1 MKALGFTYMNIR
13 NLKINCTAQMC
24 DVILPGQR
32 MGRGGGEN
40 WLTKY
45 SDITVRITIIKYTL
59 TYNKYIHAKGNK
71 FSLCNQ
77 PVTFGYCY
85 EKQPYFL
92 QKTTTK
98 KPKVDE
104 YVALATCEQILSL

>member
-1 MKALGFTYMNIR
+1 MSFYQVREWVG
-13 NLKINCTAQMC
+13 
-24 DVILPGQR
+24 
-32 MGRGGGEN
+32 GGGEN

-59 TYNKYIHAKGNK
+59 VCNKYIHAKGNK
-71 FSLCNQ
+71 FSLCNL

-92 QKTTTK
+92 QKK
-98 KPKVDE
+98 KTKVDE
-104 YVALATCEQILSL
+104 CVALATCEQILSL

>member
-1 MKALGFTYMNIR
+1 MKALGFTYMNIG
-13 NLKINCTAQMC
+13 NLRISCAAQMC

-32 MGRGGGEN
+32 IR
-40 WLTKY
+40 Y
-45 SDITVRITIIKYTL
+45 SDITVRITAIKYTL
-59 TYNKYIHAKGNK
+59 ICSKYIHAKGNQ
-71 FSLCNQ
+71 FSFCNL

-92 QKTTTK
+92 QKNT
-98 KPKVDE
+98 KVDE